1 MKVYPLASPGQ
12 QSMSPVS
19 LCGNWYKNSEMA
31 PAKLKK
37 YFITRYSLLTLKGA
51 NYFKQ
56 ILAFQTEVFILKSHI
71 SENSQEA
78 SNLVTKRIAQ
88 RRKSHTIGENLI
100 MSACKMREI
109 KMLGQDA
116 VWGFGKVPLWNS
128 KIDML
133 VSYHI
138 MPKKFCVIIWKTTA
152 PLPGWQVLRFPQ

>member
-1 MKVYPLASPGQ
+1 
-12 QSMSPVS
+12 
-19 LCGNWYKNSEMA
+19 MA

-56 ILAFQTEVFILKSHI
+56 ILASQTEVFILKSHI
-71 SENSQEA
+71 GENSQEA

-116 VWGFGKVPLWNS
+116 V
-128 KIDML
+128 
-133 VSYHI
+133 
-138 MPKKFCVIIWKTTA
+138 
-152 PLPGWQVLRFPQ
+152 